1 MQYPKILDGYR
12 LRAEEG
18 LKEIFENSAGPEPLL
33 QAMGYSLFAGGK
45 RVRPVLL
52 LAARDAFAPGGPD
65 PLPAACA
72 IEYIHTY
79 SLIHDDLP
87 AMDNDDFR
95 RGRPTSHNTFGE
107 AMAILSGDALLTE
120 AFGLVARSYRDADG
134 TLAADLLAELAVAAG
149 TAGMVGGQVLDTLY
163 TNRQV
168 SQNDIE
174 TTHGMKTGAIIT
186 AAVRC
191 GAILGGADDDD
202 LAALTLYGQ
211 RIGLAF
217 QVADDVLDVVG
228 NQMSLGKTVGKDKA
242 QGKSTFPALLGL
254 EQSLGY
260 LHRLSIEAHAAISR
274 FGARGGP
281 LLAMAE
287 FIEGMPAPG
296 SSARAIPH
304 ATAGMAIQQTS

>member
-1 MQYPKILDGYR
+1 MQYPEILDQYR
-12 LRAEEG
+12 LRAEQG
-18 LKEIFENSAGPEPLL
+18 LKEIFDRSTGPAPLL

-45 RVRPVLL
+45 RVRPVLV
-52 LAARDAFAPGGPD
+52 LAACETFAPGGPD

-95 RGRPTSHNTFGE
+95 RGRPTSHKAFGE

-120 AFGLVARSYRDADG
+120 AFGLVARSYRDAG
-134 TLAADLLAELAVAAG
+134 GSLAADLLAELAMAAG
-149 TAGMVGGQVLDTLY
+149 SAGMVGGQVLDTLY
-163 TNRQV
+163 TNRHA
-168 SQNDIE
+168 SQSDVE

-191 GAILGGADDDD
+191 GAILGGADEDE
-202 LAALTLYGQ
+202 LAALTRYGN

-228 NQMSLGKTVGKDKA
+228 SRESLGKTAGKDEA

-254 EQSLGY
+254 ERSLGY
-260 LHRLSIEAHAAISR
+260 LHRLSTEAHAAISR
-274 FGARGGP
+274 FGVRGGA
-281 LLAMAE
+281 LAAMAE
-287 FIEGMPAPG
+287 FIEGMPEPRPNG
-296 SSARAIPH
+296 RAIPH
-304 ATAGMAIQQTS
+304 ATPRTAAHRAP